1 MSNVNDTSKIAVAL
15 SITSY
20 VLIIVA
26 VIATLMLIGTNHVG
40 EGIGVAIGS
49 FITILLLKALAVIT
63 EACQRYIDS
72 H

>member
-1 MSNVNDTSKIAVAL
+1 MNNVSDTSKIAVAL

-20 VLIIVA
+20 VLILVA
-26 VIATLMLIGTNHVG
+26 IIATLMLIGTNRVG

-49 FITILLLKALAVIT
+49 FIAILHLKALAVIT
-63 EACQRYIDS
+63 EACQRYIDN